1 MPNCNAILI
10 LCNTFFGGF
19 PQIMTTFAPEKII
32 DMKRIIPIII
42 TVLLLTAS
50 CGEKITQW
58 QVASD
63 EQMQLDTDHRL
74 LFKLGTVIVGLL
86 LILLFSFRQYR
97 KRIDLLRYQRDENA
111 RLIANKTAKIQILEA
126 NGESHEKEIA
136 QLRQQIEDH
145 RQQISNKILLGA
157 KLFMRLQQKDSIVD
171 FTADD
176 RRLLVEY
183 FTQLRPK
190 RWKEWDTMY
199 TNLTTSQI
207 VFLIM
212 QDDLRF
218 DDETIASMLSV
229 KVPSLR
235 TIRSRIKRKER

>member
-1 MPNCNAILI
+1 M
-10 LCNTFFGGF
+10 
-19 PQIMTTFAPEKII
+19 
-32 DMKRIIPIII
+32 
-42 TVLLLTAS
+42 
-50 CGEKITQW
+50 
-58 QVASD
+58 
-63 EQMQLDTDHRL
+63 
-74 LFKLGTVIVGLL
+74 
-86 LILLFSFRQYR
+86 
-97 KRIDLLRYQRDENA
+97 
-111 RLIANKTAKIQILEA
+111 LEA

-145 RQQISNKILLGA
+145 RQHISNKVLLGA

-176 RRLLVEY
+176 RRLLVDY

-190 RWKEWDTMY
+190 RWKEWDAMY

-218 DDETIASMLSV
+218 DDETIAGMLSV